1 MMRRALPA
9 LFLAVMALAI
19 GTAHAVLPDEML
31 ADPAQEARARE
42 ISKDLRCLVCQNQS
56 IDDSNADLARDMR
69 ILVRERIKAGD
80 SDQEIRDF
88 LVARYGDFVLLKP
101 PVEPETYA
109 LWLTPP
115 LALLIGAGIL
125 IVWYR
130 GRQAGSAATTEQAAL
145 SPDDEARIRALMG
158 NDDNKGG
165 KA

>member
-1 MMRRALPA
+1 MKCWFITVLMVVSFFVPG
-9 LFLAVMALAI
+9 AI
-19 GTAHAVLPDEML
+19 AFENDAPLDDPVLES
-31 ADPAQEARARE
+31 RAR
-42 ISKDLRCLVCQNQS
+42 DLARQIRCLVCQNQS
-56 IDDSNADLARDMR
+56 IFDSDADLAKDLRQV
-69 ILVRERIKAGD
+69 VRERITLGE
-80 SDQEIRDF
+80 SDLAVTDY

-145 SPDDEARIRALMG
+145 SPDDEARIRDLMG

>member
-1 MMRRALPA
+1 MIRRALPA
-9 LFLAVMALAI
+9 LFLAFLSLAT
-19 GTAHAVLPDEML
+19 GTAHAVLPDEIL

-69 ILVRERIKAGD
+69 ILVRERVKAGD

-125 IVWYR
+125 VVWYR
-130 GRQAGSAATTEQAAL
+130 GRRTGSGVAIEQAAL
-145 SPDDEARIRALMG
+145 SAEDEARIRALLG
-158 NDDNKGG
+158 KDGNKGDQ
-165 KA
+165 A